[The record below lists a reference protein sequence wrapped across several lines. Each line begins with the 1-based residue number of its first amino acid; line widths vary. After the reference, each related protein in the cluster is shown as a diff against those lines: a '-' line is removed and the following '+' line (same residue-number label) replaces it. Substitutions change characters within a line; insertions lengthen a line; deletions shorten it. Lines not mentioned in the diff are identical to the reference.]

1 VKKDEEL
8 IHTNAPVAG
17 KDQIDGRE
25 SAEIE
30 GVELEQISGGVPG
43 HPPPGA

>member
-1 VKKDEEL
+1 MKDEQL
-8 IHTNAPVAG
+8 THTDAPIPG
-17 KDQIDGRE
+17 EDQIDGRE
-25 SAEIE
+25 SEEIE